1 MILDDAEQRRVE
13 SGIMQRNSR
22 NELKQRLGDHGLR
35 SELKE
40 TSKLTPLQEKS
51 GSSHLIKDWQESTF
65 PSASQG
71 ELGIV
76 GRLSQGC
83 IDLYSILLEKVKK
96 DSSFTQRES
105 KIFER
110 NYHILLLW
118 ADGHEVL
125 SGQLDGVL
133 QKSKDLQR
141 TILLT
146 LNSLSEVMYERL
158 INFVIRSD
166 KDIKAA
172 ILRHTS
178 IAVLLEESRYVIS
191 GLQEDSDGNESDSD
205 DSEYNYPNDSIRATA
220 EDIKTYIQCLVDLSS
235 SINCPAMDPEYRDQI
250 PTLLT
255 LEKRNAHDYY
265 ADLISNKFPQASP
278 DLVDRLGKANWSRY
292 QRIQAERIANA
303 SAEAQD
309 ISQFE
314 AASVL
319 AGSKFHD
326 SGLGSSIPAQTT
338 YAATILSYI
347 SSLTDGNRPQIPPL
361 PEEARKGQPFDCDAC
376 GKKIRARNNREW
388 KKHLYLDLRP
398 YICLYQ
404 RCSYNSTAFLSRE
417 LWIDHIGLDHGL
429 APDWQSQQCP
439 LCLEQTGSGK
449 GSILIHL
456 ARHMEDIALASL
468 PKGPDSEVNSEN
480 GSILLNAVRYSIFN
494 INMRAY

>member
-1 MILDDAEQRRVE
+1 MESPKSLQCSDAKKSTYSGAATEHDRAASPHRKWRLILDDAEQRRAE
-13 SGIMQRNSR
+13 SRIMQRNFR

-35 SELKE
+35 SELNE
-40 TSKLTPLQEKS
+40 TSKLSFLQEKS
-51 GSSHLIKDWQESTF
+51 GSSNLIKDWRESTF
-65 PSASQG
+65 PSASQ

-83 IDLYSILLEKVKK
+83 IDLYSILLGKVKE

-146 LNSLSEVMYERL
+146 LNSLSEVIYERL

-191 GLQEDSDGNESDSD
+191 GLQEDSDGYESDSD
-205 DSEYNYPNDSIRATA
+205 DSEYNYPNDSIQATA

-235 SINCPAMDPEYRDQI
+235 SISCPAMDPEYRDQI

-255 LEKRNAHDYY
+255 FEKRNAHDYY
-265 ADLISNKFPQASP
+265 ADLISTKFPQASS

-309 ISQFE
+309 IPQFE

-338 YAATILSYI
+338 YAATIVSFI

-376 GKKIRARNNREW
+376 GKKN
-388 KKHLYLDLRP
+388 
-398 YICLYQ
+398 
-404 RCSYNSTAFLSRE
+404 
-417 LWIDHIGLDHGL
+417 
-429 APDWQSQQCP
+429 
-439 LCLEQTGSGK
+439 TG
-449 GSILIHL
+449 
-456 ARHMEDIALASL
+456 
-468 PKGPDSEVNSEN
+468 
-480 GSILLNAVRYSIFN
+480 
-494 INMRAY
+494 